1 MVDVTKSLGKQ
12 FNLSSGVLVLII
24 GSLIEAT
31 TKQHAPHLRRWFSF
45 YREIGLDLLNAETT
59 SGAEFQNQNISVNL
73 VVSILQSTQLVQ
85 VSHLFSQQL
94 MDLCMVKNSYEEA
107 SSKGQHSHI
116 AVLHMMSRY
125 TKYVKDFLFSVKR
138 YQN

>member
-94 MDLCMVKNSYEEA
+94 MDLRMVKNSYEEA
-107 SSKGQHSHI
+107 SSKGQHSHVT
-116 AVLHMMSRY
+116 VLHMMSRC

>member
-1 MVDVTKSLGKQ
+1 MVDVTESLGKQ

-59 SGAEFQNQNISVNL
+59 SGAEF
-73 VVSILQSTQLVQ
+73 
-85 VSHLFSQQL
+85 
-94 MDLCMVKNSYEEA
+94 
-107 SSKGQHSHI
+107 
-116 AVLHMMSRY
+116 
-125 TKYVKDFLFSVKR
+125 
-138 YQN
+138 